1 MANYDRAPLEA
12 APVTPRAG
20 TVGGVRCIRTTDGT
34 PIRDR
39 EWHDPRREE
48 GGKEKERRESE
59 ISRLCTGTP
68 VRAGALRRKEREV
81 RSLIRL
87 TVENN

>member
-1 MANYDRAPLEA
+1 MGGGEKPSDEA
-12 APVTPRAG
+12 ASMLL
-20 TVGGVRCIRTTDGT
+20 
-34 PIRDR
+34 
-39 EWHDPRREE
+39 
-48 GGKEKERRESE
+48 EKERRESE